1 MNGDVAMV
9 DQNGLV
15 TIVGE
20 GSAQIVARANN
31 GVEAICM
38 VSGLSGIE
46 NVAVDGDDNVEIFTL
61 QGMRI
66 YIGRYGDAC
75 LTSGMYIMV
84 RGMDVMKIKID

>member
-1 MNGDVAMV
+1 M
-9 DQNGLV
+9 

-46 NVAVDGDDNVEIFTL
+46 NVAVDGDDRVEIFTL
-61 QGMRI
+61 QGLHI
-66 YIGRYGDAC
+66 YSGRYGEAR

-84 RGMDVMKIKID
+84 RGTDVMKIKID